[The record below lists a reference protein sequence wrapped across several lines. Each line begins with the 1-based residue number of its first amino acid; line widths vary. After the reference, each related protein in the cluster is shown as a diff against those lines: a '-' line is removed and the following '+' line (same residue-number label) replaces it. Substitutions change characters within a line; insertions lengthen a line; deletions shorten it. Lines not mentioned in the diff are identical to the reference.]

1 MTEAGMAY
9 IDNKLTELGIPYA
22 LAEWKGEAATK
33 STRYFVGY
41 YNELESLTL
50 GETGHQE
57 TVFELR
63 GFTRGEWSLLEAD
76 KSLIER
82 NLPETTI
89 LEDGTGIAITYG
101 YGMIVPTGVSDLKS
115 IKINLSIQEWR
126 VK

>member
-1 MTEAGMAY
+1 MTEAALAY
-9 IDNKLTELGIPYA
+9 IDNRMTEIGIPYA
-22 LAEWKGEAATK
+22 FAEWKGDAATET
-33 STRYFVGY
+33 TRYFVGY

-50 GETGHQE
+50 DENGHQE

-63 GFTRGEWSLLEAD
+63 GFTRGSWSLLEAD
-76 KSLIER
+76 KALIEK

-115 IKINLSIQEWR
+115 IKINLSVQEWR
-126 VK
+126 AK